1 MEKELLM
8 YTRTFGCPYVTIAK
22 RVLHDLDIP
31 YREIYI
37 DKDPIAR
44 QRVRDWTGFLSVPT
58 IVVVRVGEVLPIS
71 EPAPLPP
78 NTSPQG
84 IDRGAI
90 ITEPR
95 EQQLRDWLKKHGF
108 LTG

>member
-1 MEKELLM
+1 MKKELLM
-8 YTRTFGCPYVTIAK
+8 YTRTIGCPYVTIAK
-22 RVLHDLDIP
+22 RVLGDLGVT
-31 YREIYI
+31 YRELYI

-58 IVVVRVGEVLPIS
+58 IVLVRSGEVLPII
-71 EPAPLPP
+71 EPTPLPP

-84 IDRGAI
+84 IDRGMM

-95 EQQLRDWLKKHGF
+95 EQQLRDWLRKHSF
-108 LTG
+108 ID